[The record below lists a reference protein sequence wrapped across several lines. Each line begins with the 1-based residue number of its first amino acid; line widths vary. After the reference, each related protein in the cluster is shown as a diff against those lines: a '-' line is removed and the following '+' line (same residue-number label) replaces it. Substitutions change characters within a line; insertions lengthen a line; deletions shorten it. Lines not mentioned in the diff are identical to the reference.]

1 MIFYGWQKE
10 SLIEWPGKISS
21 VVFVSGCNFRCPF
34 CHNPDLILFSTSLPK
49 IEEKEILDYCS
60 RNKDLL
66 DSLAIT
72 GGEPLIQ
79 KKQDLVSFIKK
90 VHKIGLLIEIETN
103 GSNPDM
109 ITYLLKK
116 RLVDYIA
123 MDIKAPLD
131 AKRYGEVSGVK
142 INLSNI
148 KKSIKIIMGSNI
160 DYEFRTTVIPNLLND
175 NDILQISNQIKG
187 AKRYYLQQFSPENT
201 FNPKLKKIK
210 PYPKEW
216 FESVSERI
224 RKNNQNVQLR
234 VG

>member
-34 CHNPDLILFSTSLPK
+34 CHNPDLISFSPSLPK
-49 IEEKEILDYCS
+49 IKEKEILDYCLE
-60 RNKDLL
+60 NKDLL
-66 DSLAIT
+66 DAISIT
-72 GGEPLIQ
+72 GGEPLIS
-79 KKQDLVSFIKK
+79 KKEELVNFIEKIK
-90 VHKIGLLIEIETN
+90 KIGLLTEIETN

-109 ITYLLKK
+109 IAYLLKN

-131 AKRYGEVSGVK
+131 VEKYNDVSGVK
-142 INLSNI
+142 ITLSNI
-148 KKSIKIIMGSNI
+148 KKSIKIIMDSNI

-187 AKRYYLQQFSPENT
+187 AKRYYLQQFSPKNT

-216 FESVSERI
+216 FDKIAKKIKGLNVEI
-224 RKNNQNVQLR
+224 RY
-234 VG
+234 